1 MLSPGEVERWDL
13 GALDAWTGKLAE
25 SRSTLA
31 EQLDSARKH
40 FDEVRHDW
48 QGVAYDA
55 AYNRVGQD
63 HDQGKK
69 LGYEI
74 DELIDILTRGVGAI
88 AGFRDTLLA
97 KLNDARAAQLTVDD
111 TWKVLDKE
119 GVDPEEIRTHQ
130 DAINGAFSPFR
141 DAVEDLAKQIG
152 DQALEIR
159 SGGDLLGSSLDVADA
174 DTQAA
179 RFGKQDGKALADAAR
194 TGDTAAIDAIAS
206 DMPEHVLSPD
216 ELRRLAAGEEVST
229 VPASVQDYYKAL
241 YQEAGKDGIL
251 ALNQRLLEREQAG
264 DPVAAMKR
272 DNLANSLMV
281 VSNEKI
287 GSGTRRGSYADLP
300 PGIRELVSGRYEERD
315 DTVIDGQR
323 PVKDQMLQQAAFAE
337 LLTQANPGYEPG
349 QTLGIELGRQSA
361 SLAEYVE
368 ASEKDWHGYPPG
380 FDKGDLDKVEAASR
394 QFLETS
400 TRNNE
405 SSYALLTGKDPS
417 TGQDI
422 PGDLSFGATDNLYN
436 PQNFDP
442 QKFTS
447 TVFSHE
453 WDDDGKTAAGLYEW
467 IADGTDEPGQEGLL
481 AKRALAELPNVFAPE
496 ELDDSGRPKLKAGE
510 DGTVFEDNAK
520 AFVTNPKL
528 ADGLSHVLA
537 TNMETYISPDPTS
550 TVIVDNPLV
559 PGDQAHVTFDKTDA
573 DRLLF
578 LGSQSE
584 TGRFNLE
591 VARQTYEAEMLD
603 RAITEGGGDP
613 QKWLSI
619 HAPELATL
627 DARITNA
634 SLNALTYQMEK
645 TADDDFTAKQE
656 TYEMRQKVGDIV
668 KSLTLDNLELPG
680 RTPVSMIG
688 NQVLEVAKEE
698 GYNAAMEK
706 FNPEPEKEYPTYPD
720 RSRATAEANQQIVQ
734 QLFTTLHANGQLPPE
749 FVGADGKPL
758 DVSPFM
764 AHPLQPTLNQFLS
777 DRNLLDFT
785 YRYADEHSFEAL
797 SGMARKPGD
806 MTYYVTGQPPEE
818 PGNK

>member
-1 MLSPGEVERWDL
+1 MLSPGDVERWDL
-13 GALDAWTGKLAE
+13 GALTTWTGKLSE
-25 SRSTLA
+25 SRSTLM
-31 EQLDSARKH
+31 EQLDGARRH

-48 QGVAYDA
+48 QGAAYEA

-74 DELIDILTRGVGAI
+74 DELIDILTRGVSAV

-97 KLNDARAAQLTVDD
+97 KLNDARATQLVVDD
-111 TWKVLDKE
+111 TWKVLDRE
-119 GVDPEEIRTHQ
+119 GVDPEVIRIHQ
-130 DAINGAFSPFR
+130 DAINAAFPPFR
-141 DAVEDLAKQIG
+141 DAVENLAKQIG

-174 DTQAA
+174 DNQAT

-194 TGDTAAIDAIAS
+194 NGDPATIDEIAS
-206 DMPEHVLSPD
+206 NMPEHVLSPD

-287 GSGTRRGSYADLP
+287 GSGPKRGSYADLP
-300 PGIRELVSGRYEERD
+300 PGVRELVSGRYEDRD
-315 DTVIDGQR
+315 DAAIDGQR
-323 PVKDQMLQQAAFAE
+323 PVKEQMLQQAAFAE

-368 ASEKDWHGYPPG
+368 SSEKDWHGYPPG
-380 FDKGDLDKVEAASR
+380 FDEGDLDKVEAASR

-405 SSYALLTGKDPS
+405 SSYALLTGKDPN

-422 PGDLSFGATDNLYN
+422 PGDLSFGATDKQYN
-436 PQNFDP
+436 PQDFDP

-467 IADGTDEPGQEGLL
+467 IADGTDKPDPEGLL
-481 AKRALAELPNVFAPE
+481 AKRALAELPNIFAPE
-496 ELDDSGRPKLKAGE
+496 ETDDSGRPKLKAGE
-510 DGTVFEDNAK
+510 DGTIFEDNAK

-537 TNMETYISPDPTS
+537 TNIETYVSPKTPETKIFDDP
-550 TVIVDNPLV
+550 LM
-559 PGDQAHVTFDKTDA
+559 PGDQANVAFRETEA
-573 DRLLF
+573 NRLLF

-591 VARQTYEAEMLD
+591 FARQAYEAEMLD
-603 RAITEGGGDP
+603 RAVTEGGGDP
-613 QKWLSI
+613 QRWLSI
-619 HAPELATL
+619 HASELGSL
-627 DARITNA
+627 DGRITNA
-634 SLNALTYQMEK
+634 SLNALTYQQEK
-645 TADDDFTAKQE
+645 ASDDDFKAKQE
-656 TYEMRQKVGDIV
+656 TYEMRQRVGDIV
-668 KSLTLDNLELPG
+668 KSLTLDSLEIPG
-680 RTPVSMIG
+680 ATPVSVIG

-720 RSRATAEANQQIVQ
+720 RSQASAVANQQIVQ
-734 QLFTTLHANGQLPPE
+734 QLFNTLHANGQLPPE
-749 FVGADGKPL
+749 FFGPDGRPL
-758 DVSPFM
+758 DVAPFM
-764 AHPLQPTLNQFLS
+764 AHPLQPTLRQFLT
-777 DRNLLDFT
+777 DRNLAEFT
-785 YRYADEHSFEAL
+785 DNYADAHSFTTL
-797 SGMARKPGD
+797 SGMASKPGD
-806 MTYYVTGQPPEE
+806 MTYYVTGKLPEE
-818 PGNK
+818 PAKK